1 MQRQFWIDLQRLPL
15 AASAFRPGTCV
26 PKPAVEWY
34 ESGKVRRL
42 CRKFKEQRGVIMRRG
57 VAAFGMML
65 VCVWATQAQE
75 GHHHELTEQEVG
87 SVHFATTCRAGMSD
101 EAGRELDASFNKAVA
116 LLHSFQYEA
125 TRTAFEAVAKKNP
138 NCAMAEWGVAMSH
151 YHGLW
156 RSGDVAAGRAAI
168 SKAQEI
174 AGANSTTSAREKA
187 YIDALA
193 DVYADNR
200 TDYVARGTAFEKKM
214 GEVAAA
220 YPSDTEAQIFHALSL
235 KVSASPL
242 DKTFSNEK
250 KCGEILEPIFKHQ
263 PHHPGVAHYII
274 HCYDNPVLAE
284 QGLGAAR
291 MYAKIAPASAH
302 ANHMPSHIF
311 TRVGSWEESIAS
323 NIRSAEI
330 AKADEAKSKNGE
342 ARDQRLHALDYLE
355 YAYLQTGQVKQ
366 AKAVLDEFASLESMT
381 GLTLTGNYA
390 IGAIPSRYAIELR
403 QWKEASEL
411 KPLTEGVP
419 WSRALVWEAIGE
431 GSARAGN
438 VERAKEAESKL
449 AELRDEA
456 AKTNSYW
463 SKQIEVQRREVNAWI
478 AVQSGK
484 KEEALE
490 KIRNAAELEESMD
503 KDAVTPGAVT
513 PAREMLAY
521 LLQEQK
527 KDKEAL
533 AEYEAVLKVTPK
545 RFNALYGAAVT
556 ANRSGNDGA
565 AMRYFH
571 ELTEMAKR
579 EERPEVE
586 TARAKLME
594 MAKTGNTTRQ

>member
-1 MQRQFWIDLQRLPL
+1 
-15 AASAFRPGTCV
+15 
-26 PKPAVEWY
+26 
-34 ESGKVRRL
+34 
-42 CRKFKEQRGVIMRRG
+42 MRRG

-65 VCVWATQAQE
+65 ACAWIARAQE
-75 GHHHELTEQEVG
+75 GHQHELTEQEVG
-87 SVHFATTCRAGMSD
+87 SVHFATTCSAGIRD
-101 EAGRELDASFNKAVA
+101 EARREFDASFNKAVA

-125 TRTAFEAVAKKNP
+125 TRTAFETIAKKNP
-138 NCAMAEWGVAMSH
+138 NCAMAQWGIAMSH

-156 RSGDVAAGRAAI
+156 RSGDVVAGRAAI

-174 AGANSTTSAREKA
+174 ASANAATSAREKA

-193 DVYADNR
+193 DVYAESK
-200 TDYVARGTAFEKKM
+200 TDYIARGTAFEKRM
-214 GEVAAA
+214 GDVAAA
-220 YPSDTEAQIFHALSL
+220 YPTDTEAQIFHALAL

-250 KCGEILEPIFKHQ
+250 KCGEILEPIFKRY

-291 MYAKIAPASAH
+291 IYAKIAPVSAH

-323 NIRSAEI
+323 NIKSAEI
-330 AKADEAKSKNGE
+330 AKADEAKSQNGE
-342 ARDQRLHALDYLE
+342 ARDQRLHAMDYLE
-355 YAYLQTGQVKQ
+355 YAYLQTGQIKQ
-366 AKAVLDEFASLESMT
+366 AKAVLDEFASLQSMT

-390 IGAIPSRYAIELR
+390 MGAIPARYTIELR

-411 KPLTEGVP
+411 KPLTDGVP

-438 VERAKEAESKL
+438 LERAKEAELKL

-456 AKTNSYW
+456 AKSNSYW

-478 AVQSGK
+478 AAQGGK

-490 KIRNAAELEESMD
+490 KMRNAAELEESMD

-521 LLQEQK
+521 LLEEQK
-527 KDKEAL
+527 RDKEAL
-533 AEYEAVLKVTPK
+533 AEYEAVLKVAPK
-545 RFNALYGAAVT
+545 RFNTLYGAAVA
-556 ANRSGNDGA
+556 ANRSGNDA
-565 AMRYFH
+565 AALRYFR
-571 ELTEMAKR
+571 ELTEVAKR

-586 TARAKLME
+586 TARAKLIE
-594 MAKTGNTTRQ
+594 MSKTGNTIRQ